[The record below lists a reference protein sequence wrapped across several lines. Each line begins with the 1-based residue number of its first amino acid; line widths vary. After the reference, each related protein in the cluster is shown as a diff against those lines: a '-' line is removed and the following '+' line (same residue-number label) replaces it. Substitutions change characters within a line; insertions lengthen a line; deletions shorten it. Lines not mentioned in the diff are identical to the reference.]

1 MEGPV
6 LIAGAGPVG
15 LTAACALARL
25 GVALRIVDKARARS
39 ETSKALVLWPRTLE
53 LLDVEGCVEPFIDAG
68 LKGTGARI
76 HANGREL
83 VHVSLETAR
92 SPYNFALFLPQNET
106 ERLLEEQLGRHGV
119 RVERGTTLE
128 AFAES
133 GKDVAA
139 TLLDAEGHREE
150 TRFAAL
156 LGCDGA
162 HSTVRHGLGVP
173 FEGLT
178 ETADFLLAD
187 VRIDGDL
194 PTRELALFWQP
205 DGILA
210 LFPIIGNR
218 FRVIADTAPADTT
231 APPELEEIQRLLD
244 ARGPGGLKAHDP
256 IWLSRFRIN
265 ERKVKDYARGRVFLL
280 GDAAHIHSPA
290 GGQGM
295 NTGMQDAFNLA
306 WKLAM
311 VLGGRAGTALL
322 DSYSPER
329 SAIGDQVLSNASRM
343 THVAILRNPI
353 LQEIRNLAAGML
365 GRIPALRQRLVDQL
379 AELDLHYEASPLTGR
394 GTSGHPAG
402 GHRAPD
408 VPLRSAEGK
417 PTRLHALL
425 RSGRFALLSV
435 GVPGPDLPDDLAD
448 FVVRAEA
455 NGEAAYE
462 TGRHYLIRPDAYVA
476 TVADGGHSQK
486 LLDHLRTM
494 VGR

>member
-6 LIAGAGPVG
+6 LVAGAGPVG
-15 LTAACALARL
+15 LTAACALTRL
-25 GVALRIVDKARARS
+25 GVAVRIVDKAPARS
-39 ETSKALVLWPRTLE
+39 RTSKALVLWPRTLE
-53 LLDVEGCVEPFIDAG
+53 LLDVEGCVEPFVEAG

-83 VHVSLETAR
+83 VHVSLDTAR

-106 ERLLEEQLGRHGV
+106 ERLLEEHLEHHGV

-128 AFAES
+128 TFAGDGS
-133 GKDVAA
+133 GVTA
-139 TLLDAEGHREE
+139 TLLDAEGRPEE
-150 TRFAAL
+150 ARFAAL

-162 HSTVRHGLGVP
+162 HSSVRHGLGVP

-194 PTRELALFWQP
+194 PTRELALFWEP

-218 FRVIADTAPADTT
+218 FRVIADTAPAETT

-306 WKLAM
+306 WKLA
-311 VLGGRAGTALL
+311 LALDGRAGDALL
-322 DSYSPER
+322 HSYSPER

-353 LQEIRNLAAGML
+353 LQEIRNLAASAL

-379 AELDLHYEASPLTGR
+379 AELDLNYEASPLTSR
-394 GTSGHPAG
+394 GAGGHPAA

-408 VPLRSAEGK
+408 IGLK
-417 PTRLHALL
+417 PEAGDATRLHALL
-425 RSGRFALLSV
+425 RAGRFALLSV
-435 GVPGPDLPDDLAD
+435 GTPRPDLPDDLAGI
-448 FVVRAEA
+448 VSRADA
-455 NGEAAYE
+455 DGGDGHDA
-462 TGRHYLIRPDAYVA
+462 GRHYLIRPDAYVA
-476 TVADGGHSQK
+476 AVADDGH
-486 LLDHLRTM
+486 LHGLFDHLRAI
-494 VGR
+494 VRR